1 MLLNNPWVKVG
12 IVVAA
17 LTAGFAAGRY
27 VTDNAWQAKWF
38 NAERDA
44 ATAQLNAVNAAVL
57 QYKNRIQSLEII
69 SRETNKQLDTVKNDA
84 AIADSAASSLQ
95 QQIDDYVRRGSGKS
109 TGSCTISERA
119 AAATRELLLAELL
132 KRADRRAGELA
143 KTADESRVRGLAC
156 EAEYAASFN

>member
-1 MLLNNPWVKVG
+1 MLLSNPWVKVG
-12 IVVAA
+12 IVATA
-17 LTAGFAAGRY
+17 LAIGFAAGHR
-27 VTDNAWQAKWF
+27 TADNSWQAKWA

-57 QYKNRIQSLEII
+57 QYKNRIQSLELI
-69 SRETNKQLDTVKNDA
+69 SRETNKQLDIVKNDA
-84 AIADSAASSLQ
+84 AIADSAANSLQ
-95 QQIDDYVRRGSGKS
+95 QQVDNYVRIGSGS
-109 TGSCTISERA
+109 ATSACTISERA

>member
-1 MLLNNPWVKVG
+1 MLLKNPWVKVG
-12 IVVAA
+12 IVATA
-17 LTAGFAAGRY
+17 LAIGFAVGHRTA
-27 VTDNAWQAKWF
+27 DNSWSAKWA

-44 ATAQLNAVNAAVL
+44 AAAQLNAVNAAVT

-69 SRETNKQLDTVKNDA
+69 GRETTKQLNSVKNDA
-84 AIADSAASSLQ
+84 AIADSAANSLQ
-95 QQIDDYVRRGSGKS
+95 QQIDDYVRRGSGS
-109 TGSCTISERA
+109 TTNSCTVAERA

-143 KTADESRVRGLAC
+143 KTADESRIRGLAC